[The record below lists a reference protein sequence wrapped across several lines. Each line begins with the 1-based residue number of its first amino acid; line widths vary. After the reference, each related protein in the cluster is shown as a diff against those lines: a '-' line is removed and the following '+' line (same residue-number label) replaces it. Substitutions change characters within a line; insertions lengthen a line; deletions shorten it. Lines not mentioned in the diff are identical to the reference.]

1 MVKTIAWI
9 AHDKLAFQLVHN
21 DEYRLMKLRPDVDL
35 RIVIV
40 IIMAGLSWTE
50 SKRIL
55 IGSLCK
61 HQQMT
66 QIDSIG
72 VFDKVE
78 VVVTK
83 AVSQHA

>member
-1 MVKTIAWI
+1 M
-9 AHDKLAFQLVHN
+9 HN

-55 IGSLCK
+55 IGSLCE

>member
-55 IGSLCK
+55 ISSLCK